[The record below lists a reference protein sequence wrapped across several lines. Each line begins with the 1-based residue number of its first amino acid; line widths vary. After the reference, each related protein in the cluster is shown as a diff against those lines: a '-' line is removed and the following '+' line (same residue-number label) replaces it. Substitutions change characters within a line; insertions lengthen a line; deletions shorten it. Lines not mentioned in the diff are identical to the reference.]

1 MGRFKLWLLEAGLRA
16 AGRCGR
22 PRHHARM
29 NSSWHIVRKR
39 GRSLG
44 AGVVA
49 SPAGRHGSWCSWG
62 LRVTRTR
69 LPGLPEPQRMHPR
82 PGLVQDG
89 LLLVHGERQRPR
101 GHRWASHGR
110 LRHSIVFHG
119 RESFAVPGGLPAALR
134 QARKKTYR
142 IAQIEGAKWLR
153 EGVGPRTNQ
162 PGVKTRPRS
171 SQ

>member
-110 LRHSIVFHG
+110 LRRSILKQVTRMLQPRMLWHCC
-119 RESFAVPGGLPAALR
+119 SAPVAVCVHLR
-134 QARKKTYR
+134 A
-142 IAQIEGAKWLR
+142 EG
-153 EGVGPRTNQ
+153 GPRR
-162 PGVKTRPRS
+162 GGRVAEALLATRTRAHFWTD
-171 SQ
+171 